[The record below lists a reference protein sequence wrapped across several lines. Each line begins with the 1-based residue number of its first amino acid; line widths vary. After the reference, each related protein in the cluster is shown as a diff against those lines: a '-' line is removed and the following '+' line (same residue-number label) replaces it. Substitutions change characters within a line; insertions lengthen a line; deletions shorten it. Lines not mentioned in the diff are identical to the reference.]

1 MNQSLH
7 DTIATEVRGFMKTV
21 AELEYKYMVQV
32 TTSRI
37 KYKTVLRML
46 EEKLGISHDQL
57 SSQKDQIK
65 AIIKVFL
72 SYFSKKQEETIQ
84 EFRERIGK
92 NSKQD
97 VASQLYTNENY
108 NSLVDH
114 SVVNFWST
122 DSQLD
127 SAERRQWN
135 SAYIT
140 FYNEKSALLQTKSPS
155 KSDSYCRQQV
165 YHSKKLAKSLRTVGE
180 HCLLK
185 TSSVI

>member
-72 SYFSKKQEETIQ
+72 SYFSKK
-84 EFRERIGK
+84 
-92 NSKQD
+92 
-97 VASQLYTNENY
+97 
-108 NSLVDH
+108 
-114 SVVNFWST
+114 
-122 DSQLD
+122 
-127 SAERRQWN
+127 
-135 SAYIT
+135 
-140 FYNEKSALLQTKSPS
+140 
-155 KSDSYCRQQV
+155 
-165 YHSKKLAKSLRTVGE
+165 
-180 HCLLK
+180 
-185 TSSVI
+185 